1 MKLFITGASGFIG
14 GALVQAL
21 AGEHALV
28 AMARSEAAARK
39 VEALGARAVRCDLA
53 DVSAAHLAGC
63 EAVIHAAAFTK
74 EWGTRA
80 EFWAATVHGTQRLL
94 AAARAAGVKRFL
106 HISTEAVL
114 FTGQDLKDI
123 DETYPLPRRS
133 RFLYSESKLEA
144 EKAVVAANVPG
155 VFETVVVR
163 PRLVWGPGDVTV
175 LPVLVEQVR
184 TGKFVW
190 IDHGRNRTSTTHIAN
205 LVAGVRCA
213 LERGRGG
220 EVYFLTDGEVHSYK
234 DFLTAYL
241 ATQGV
246 TVADKSLPKWLVRSA
261 SVLIEAAWRLL
272 RRTDTPPLTRLV
284 AYMLSSD
291 FTIRHNK
298 ATRELGYRPVISVAE
313 GMRAL
318 RERA

>member
-21 AGEHALV
+21 AAEHELL
-28 AMARSEAAARK
+28 AMARSEVAARK
-39 VEALGARAVRCDLA
+39 VEALGARAVCCDLA
-53 DVSAAHLAGC
+53 GVTAADLAGC
-63 EAVIHAAAFTK
+63 EVVIHAAAFTK

-80 EFWAATVHGTQRLL
+80 EFWAATVEGTQRLL

-114 FTGQDLKDI
+114 FTGQDLQDI
-123 DETYPLPRRS
+123 DERYPLPRRS

-144 EKAVVAANVPG
+144 EKRVIAANEPG
-155 VFETVVVR
+155 VFETVVLR

-175 LPVLVEQVR
+175 LPILVQQVR
-184 TGKFVW
+184 AGKFVW
-190 IDHGRNRTSTTHIAN
+190 VNQGRNRTSTTHIAN
-205 LVAGVRCA
+205 LVAGVRSA
-213 LERGRGG
+213 LVRGRGG
-220 EVYFLTDGEVHSYK
+220 EVYFLTDGEVHSYRE
-234 DFLTAYL
+234 FLTAYL

-246 TVADKSLPKWLVRSA
+246 AVGDTSLPKWLVRGA
-261 SVLIEAAWRLL
+261 SVVIEGLWRLL
-272 RRTDTPPLTRLV
+272 RRQDTPPLTRLV

-291 FTIRHNK
+291 FTIRHDK
-298 ATRELGYRPVISVAE
+298 AARELGYQPVISVAE

-318 RERA
+318 QRQD